1 MNKITVAEISKDK
14 NIIIDIKDNEG
25 MSVSFC
31 DSKFSVKKGSILSD
45 EEMYRWL
52 KHIDLQANLHRS
64 NNVWSIGDYV

>member
-1 MNKITVAEISKDK
+1 MNKITVAEISKNK

-25 MSVSFC
+25 MSVIFC
-31 DSKFSVKKGSILSD
+31 DSQFNVKKGSILSD

-52 KHIDLQANLHRS
+52 KHIDLMHNLHRT